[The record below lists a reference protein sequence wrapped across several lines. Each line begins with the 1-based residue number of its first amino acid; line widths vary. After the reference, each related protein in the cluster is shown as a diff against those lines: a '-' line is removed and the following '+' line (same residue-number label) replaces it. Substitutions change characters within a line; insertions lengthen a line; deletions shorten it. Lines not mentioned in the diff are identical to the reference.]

1 MENHHPFFPRV
12 PPSATCVHNIRR
24 TSPQRNLRPGFQ
36 NGRNIVPNDPSQE
49 PHQPRH
55 TYRPKLAYRPPP
67 VHMPQ
72 VNGPQIPYFQAPP
85 PQVQPYT
92 RGAVPYNMK
101 PDRRLPPPGSYP
113 KYPVSLLTNGYATHQ
128 LILLA
133 PGSIHLANLLK
144 IADTARRLY
153 MDTAFE
159 DIVEQALNRNN
170 LIHIS
175 DGPSGGIWVV
185 TPGNEEV
192 VSCLMVDFAGGW
204 EVLGVGKGAHENQI
218 FMRHPCGFG
227 PDIEE
232 EVSTT
237 NHEDQARAMPRST
250 ANWSNPNDLER
261 QNTSTQNPLHEPP
274 KMPFMPGTPTPQNQ
288 HQPHTR
294 SPWITMPQQYFI
306 QHRITRNKP
315 QSETKPEPAKPDS
328 YNTLLA
334 RFRGLMPSY

>member
-1 MENHHPFFPRV
+1 MENHHPFFPRA
-12 PPSATCVHNIRR
+12 PPSATGVHNIRR
-24 TSPQRNLRPGFQ
+24 TSPQRDLRPGFQ

-72 VNGPQIPYFQAPP
+72 VNGPHIPYFQPPP

-92 RGAVPYNMK
+92 RGAVPYNTK

-113 KYPVSLLTNGYATHQ
+113 KYPISLLTNGYATHQ
-128 LILLA
+128 IILLA

-159 DIVEQALNRNN
+159 DIVEQALDRNN

-218 FMRHPCGFG
+218 FMRHPYGFG

-232 EVSTT
+232 EVGTT
-237 NHEDQARAMPRST
+237 NHEDQASAMPRST
-250 ANWSNPNDLER
+250 ANWSNSNDLER
-261 QNTSTQNPLHEPP
+261 RNASTPNPVHEPP
-274 KMPFMPGTPTPQNQ
+274 RMPFMPGTPAPQNQ
-288 HQPHTR
+288 HTR

-315 QSETKPEPAKPDS
+315 HNETKPEPSAKPDS

>member
-1 MENHHPFFPRV
+1 
-12 PPSATCVHNIRR
+12 
-24 TSPQRNLRPGFQ
+24 
-36 NGRNIVPNDPSQE
+36 
-49 PHQPRH
+49 
-55 TYRPKLAYRPPP
+55 
-67 VHMPQ
+67 
-72 VNGPQIPYFQAPP
+72 
-85 PQVQPYT
+85 
-92 RGAVPYNMK
+92 MK

-113 KYPVSLLTNGYATHQ
+113 KYPISLLTDGYATHQ
-128 LILLA
+128 VVLLA

-153 MDTAFE
+153 MDTTFE
-159 DIVEQALNRNN
+159 DIVEQALDRNN

-227 PDIEE
+227 PDIKE
-232 EVSTT
+232 EVGTT
-237 NHEDQARAMPRST
+237 NHKVNSDQASAMPRFTDS
-250 ANWSNPNDLER
+250 WSKLNERRDLER
-261 QNTSTQNPLHEPP
+261 RNASNQNPVHELSR
-274 KMPFMPGTPTPQNQ
+274 MPFMPGGPGTPATQAHQHHTNQ

-306 QHRITRNKP
+306 QHRMTRNKTP
-315 QSETKPEPAKPDS
+315 NENKPEPASSAAERAKPDS

-334 RFRGLMPSY
+334 RFRGLMPSS